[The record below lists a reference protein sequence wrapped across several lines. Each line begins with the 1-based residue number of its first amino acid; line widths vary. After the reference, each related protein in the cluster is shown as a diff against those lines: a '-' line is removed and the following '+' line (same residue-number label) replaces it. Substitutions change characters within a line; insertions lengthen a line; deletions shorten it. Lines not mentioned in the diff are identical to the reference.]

1 MPVEMGQLG
10 SIIKASPAPCLV
22 IHFSHLLLLESQ
34 VSVKPFLLLFIVQ
47 SSQLSGTLSCYWP
60 CSMPAYTYHER
71 GKWRECLPREEGGP
85 VRCLVG
91 RGLGSTYV
99 PLPVAF
105 TGLCQDETK
114 NPLHIPELS
123 SALSTACALI
133 PS

>member
-1 MPVEMGQLG
+1 MWKTQWN
-10 SIIKASPAPCLV
+10 SQ
-22 IHFSHLLLLESQ
+22 LLLA
-34 VSVKPFLLLFIVQ
+34 LFHAW
-47 SSQLSGTLSCYWP
+47 LSLP
-60 CSMPAYTYHER
+60 R
-71 GKWRECLPREEGGP
+71 GKWGECLSWDEGGP

>member
-60 CSMPAYTYHER
+60 CSMLASTYHER
-71 GKWRECLPREEGGP
+71 GKWRECLPREEGGL
-85 VRCLVG
+85 VRRWLVEF
-91 RGLGSTYV
+91 GLGSSWIS
-99 PLPVAF
+99 PSGF
-105 TGLCQDETK
+105 
-114 NPLHIPELS
+114 NW
-123 SALSTACALI
+123 ALSR
-133 PS
+133 